1 VNYFQYA
8 KVETEIR
15 IHQHID
21 ELNTI
26 AFRANFG
33 MALPYWNSNVIPY
46 DKRYFIG
53 GSNSLRGWRPRGI
66 GPGNTPTASGS
77 IIDRSGEFLLEANL
91 EYRFTL
97 IKNFIES
104 ALFLDAGN
112 IWNLSAA
119 GSANGYGVI
128 NRNTFLSEVALNT
141 GIGFRFDL
149 SVFMFRV
156 DWGLPIRDPSKPI
169 DQRWVM
175 TRNVSGTF
183 GKYLIDETAIA
194 IGIGYPF

>member
-1 VNYFQYA
+1 
-8 KVETEIR
+8 VESEVR

-21 ELNTI
+21 ELNSI

-66 GPGNTPTASGS
+66 GPGNTPKSSGS
-77 IIDRSGEFLLEANL
+77 IIDRSGEFLIEANL

-112 IWNLSAA
+112 IWNLSSA
-119 GSANGYGVI
+119 GSSTGYGVI
-128 NRNTFLSEVALNT
+128 NRNTFLSEVAVNT

-149 SVFMFRV
+149 SVFLFRI
-156 DWGLPIRDPSKPI
+156 DWGLPIRDPSKSV

-175 TRNVSGTF
+175 TKQVSGSL
-183 GKYLIDETAIA
+183 GKYLLDETAIA